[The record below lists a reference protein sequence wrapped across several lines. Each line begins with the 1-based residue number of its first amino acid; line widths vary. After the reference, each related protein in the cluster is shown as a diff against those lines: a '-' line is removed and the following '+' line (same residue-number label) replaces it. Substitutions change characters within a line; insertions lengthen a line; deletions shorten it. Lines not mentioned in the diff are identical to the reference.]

1 VPSGTAGRVSG
12 AAAGVEWIRTE
23 ERAVGELVD
32 RDQEHLFLLKLSY
45 YIMAGTTGFFSL
57 FALIYIGL
65 GALFAS
71 GVMPPMR
78 GNPSDPR
85 FLGLMFLSIGLVVL
99 FIGLSITFLTYWAGR
114 CIRDRRH
121 RTFCVIVACLSCLHV
136 PFGTAIGVCTLIVLG
151 RPSVQALFE
160 APPTA

>member
-1 VPSGTAGRVSG
+1 M
-12 AAAGVEWIRTE
+12 
-23 ERAVGELVD
+23 GELVD

-45 YIMAGTTGFFSL
+45 YIMAGMTGFFSL

-65 GALFAS
+65 GAVFAS
-71 GVMPPMR
+71 GVMPPTP

-85 FLGLMFLSIGLVVL
+85 FMGLMFLCIGLVVL

-160 APPTA
+160 APPTV